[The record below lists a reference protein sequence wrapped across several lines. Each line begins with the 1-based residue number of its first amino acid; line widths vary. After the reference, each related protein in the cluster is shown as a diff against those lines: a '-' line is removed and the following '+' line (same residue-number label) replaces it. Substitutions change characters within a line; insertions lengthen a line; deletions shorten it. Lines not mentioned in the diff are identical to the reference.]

1 MIRHLVWH
9 IETLVGDNTSLGPVF
24 TLDRDYTPRAV
35 RIHCKVPAGGDMRID
50 IKDDGES
57 IFRALPRLPSGR
69 QDELGDD
76 GFSATNLAKY
86 SLVSLDIPTNA
97 TPGTTVTLELT
108 SDEEDSDVEAQAI

>member
-9 IETLVGDNTSLGPVF
+9 IETLTGDNTSLGPVF

-35 RIHCKVPAGGDMRID
+35 RVHCKTAVNSDMRID

-57 IFRALPRLPSGR
+57 IFRALPRLPKGR

-76 GFSATNLAKY
+76 GFSATTLAKY
-86 SLVSLDIPTNA
+86 SRITLDIPTNA
-97 TPGTTVTLELT
+97 TGGTTVTLELT
-108 SDEEDSDVEAQAI
+108 SEEEDSDVEKQAI